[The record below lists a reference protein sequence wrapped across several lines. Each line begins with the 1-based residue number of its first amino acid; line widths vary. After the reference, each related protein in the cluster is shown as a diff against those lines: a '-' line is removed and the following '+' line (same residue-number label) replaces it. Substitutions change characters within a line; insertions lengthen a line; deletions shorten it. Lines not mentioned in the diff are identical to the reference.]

1 MAWRIGIRVQ
11 DLKCY
16 PHYAMVPDQAIV
28 VFEHADGSRQLG
40 MRIAQPMSGVIL
52 VEGKSAGTL
61 IRPGERQMHTVLDV
75 SALTELVVDPE
86 MGSGRAKPGVPVFAV
101 WDNRDGK
108 LVGLEMEVAHQAQQG
123 AAVENHAI
131 PLPGTPPTSSIGAIR
146 RRIGTVAV
154 RWKDAAVLE
163 ETDEA

>member
-40 MRIAQPMSGVIL
+40 MRIAQPMGGVVI

-61 IRPGERQMHTVLDV
+61 LRPGAQQMHTVLDV

-86 MGSGRAKPGVPVFAV
+86 TGSVRVRPGVPVFAV
-101 WDNRDGK
+101 WANRDGR
-108 LVGLEMEVAHQAQQG
+108 LVGLEMEATLEAQPGVAAERF
-123 AAVENHAI
+123 AV
-131 PLPGTPPTSSIGAIR
+131 PLPGTPPTASTGSLR

-163 ETDEA
+163 DTDEA